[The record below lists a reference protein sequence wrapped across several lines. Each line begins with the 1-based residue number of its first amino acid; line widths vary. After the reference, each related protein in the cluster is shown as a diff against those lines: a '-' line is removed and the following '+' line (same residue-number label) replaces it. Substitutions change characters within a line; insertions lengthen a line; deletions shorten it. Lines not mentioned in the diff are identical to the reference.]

1 MEGSA
6 GANTERASEAAWTA
20 EDREP
25 GSLPQTSAVL
35 SFALLA
41 RVYFAFDNLGL
52 NFKDLKSEEQ
62 CSLGL
67 FPFELRISRLWP
79 LEP

>member
-35 SFALLA
+35 LSFALLA

-52 NFKDLKSEEQ
+52 SFKDLKSEEQ
-62 CSLGL
+62 GSLGGAAV
-67 FPFELRISRLWP
+67 
-79 LEP
+79 